1 MFFLLA
7 AVVAIFED
15 QIEAFLSANLP
26 EWIAACDNVEAV
38 AGAGIML
45 KKNQLAYRTATLKAE
60 GAVPE
65 MLMQIL
71 AKAEGK

>member
-7 AVVAIFED
+7 AVVPIFED
-15 QIEAFLSANLP
+15 QIEALLSENWP
-26 EWIAACDNVEAV
+26 EWIAACDNVEAT
-38 AGAGIML
+38 AGIIML

>member
-1 MFFLLA
+1 M
-7 AVVAIFED
+7 AIFED
-15 QIEAFLSANLP
+15 HLEEFLSANWS
-26 EWIAACDNVEAV
+26 EWGAACKKIETD
-38 AGAGIML
+38 AGINL
-45 KKNQLAYRTATLKAE
+45 AKNQLAYRTATLKAE